1 MGLTDAWSVEACRP
15 HDRSVAESRLVAH
28 HERRQRVRRCLTSAL
43 SWRNGASPM
52 RTTATGH
59 PVIHAAYEID
69 RLIAFHASIP
79 ELHHRLPF
87 LRAARNRQ
95 LSMCE
100 LERGGAPEWRELERL
115 TERLP
120 LLLLIGDD
128 DHQSTGPAGWPGLQR
143 MRYWRPRMVIVH
155 ATGGDE
161 AIAGHRRQHDPPPPP
176 GIGRDLQRTCLWL
189 DHRLGRSPE
198 ATQWGS
204 HDPAPRWP
212 ASKATRGALIPL

>member
-1 MGLTDAWSVEACRP
+1 
-15 HDRSVAESRLVAH
+15 
-28 HERRQRVRRCLTSAL
+28 
-43 SWRNGASPM
+43 M
-52 RTTATGH
+52 RTTAIGH
-59 PVIHAAYEID
+59 PVINAAYEID

-87 LRAARNRQ
+87 LRATRNRQ

-143 MRYWRPRMVIVH
+143 MRYWRPRKVIVH

-161 AIAGHRRQHDPPPPP
+161 AISQDIVTSMTLLRRLLLVETSSAHASVWTAWGEALKPHNGVLTILHPGGQHPKP
-176 GIGRDLQRTCLWL
+176 
-189 DHRLGRSPE
+189 H
-198 ATQWGS
+198 AA
-204 HDPAPRWP
+204 H
-212 ASKATRGALIPL
+212 